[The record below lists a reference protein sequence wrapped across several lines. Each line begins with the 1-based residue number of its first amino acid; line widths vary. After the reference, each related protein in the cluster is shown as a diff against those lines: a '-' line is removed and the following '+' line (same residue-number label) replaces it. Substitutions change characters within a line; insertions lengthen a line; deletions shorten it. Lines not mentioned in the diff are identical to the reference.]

1 MEIVVIGAGA
11 SGLMAAIQAAASGAR
26 VTVLDGME
34 KPGKK
39 LLTTGNAL
47 QSDESERRAHSG
59 LPGKKPGACR
69 GHCESLSA
77 RGDPGVF

>member
-34 KPGKK
+34 SRGK
-39 LLTTGNAL
+39 
-47 QSDESERRAHSG
+47 S
-59 LPGKKPGACR
+59 
-69 GHCESLSA
+69 
-77 RGDPGVF
+77 F